1 MPPRAALSVLGLIV
15 WLAPAEALADPPRV
29 VVAEATEVSFPLTVE
44 ALGTARA
51 NESVEIRPRISRAIT
66 KIRFEEGQRVEAG
79 TVLVELEDSELRAA
93 VAAARANLATSEA
106 ELQRAKELVK
116 TRALSP
122 SEFDRR
128 RAQRDADR
136 AALDAALAQLADTR
150 VRAPF
155 EGRVGLRRVS
165 LGALVSPDTVIT
177 TLDDTDPVKVDFD
190 VPETALA
197 RLEEGL
203 TVDARSAA
211 WPETAFR
218 GVVASIDTRVDPV
231 SRTVTVRAL
240 VPNPDGRLRPGMLLV
255 VKLLRENVAALVVPE
270 QAIVPEQ
277 SRQYVLVVEDDGRVE
292 KRLVVT
298 GRRRPGQVE
307 VLEGLAPGER
317 VVAEGTQKAR
327 PGDPVEVSGR
337 IEVAPAVPVGIA
349 GEPTEGGV
357 PGP

>member
-1 MPPRAALSVLGLIV
+1 MPPRD
-15 WLAPAEALADPPRV
+15 APALLVGLALLVSGAAAAAAAVPV

-51 NESVEIRPRISRAIT
+51 NEFLEIRPQIARPITAIH
-66 KIRFEEGQRVEAG
+66 FEEGERVSAG
-79 TVLVELEDSELRAA
+79 EVLVELEDTELRAL
-93 VAAARANLATSEA
+93 VAAARAALATSESEMRRA
-106 ELQRAKELVK
+106 EELLK

-128 RAQRDADR
+128 RAQRDADQ
-136 AALDAALAQLADTR
+136 AALDAARAQLADTR

-165 LGALVSPDTVIT
+165 LGTLVTPDTVIT

-190 VPETALA
+190 VPETAFSL
-197 RLEEGL
+197 LEEGL
-203 TVDARSAA
+203 PVEARSAA

-218 GVVASIDTRVDPV
+218 GAVATVDTRVDPI

-240 VPNPDGRLRPGMLLV
+240 LPNLEGRLRPGMLMVVTLV
-255 VKLLRENVAALVVPE
+255 RDDVTALVVPE

-277 SRQYVLVVEDDGRVE
+277 SRQYVLVVGPDGRVD
-292 KRLVVT
+292 KRQVRT

-307 VLEGLAPGER
+307 ILEGLAPGAV

-327 PGDPVEVSGR
+327 PGETVEIVGR
-337 IEVAPAVPVGIA
+337 ITAGAPGQ
-349 GEPTEGGV
+349 GG
-357 PGP
+357 PP